1 MPIFEFEC
9 KDCSNTFEVLTKG
22 QEKICCPQC
31 NSSNLKKLISS
42 CAKKN
47 TDDSKCNWNDPN
59 LPNKQE
65 FERNKF

>member
-9 KDCSNTFEVLTKG
+9 RDCSNRFEELVKV

-31 NSSNLKKLISS
+31 NSYNLKKLISTS
-42 CAKKN
+42 G
-47 TDDSKCNWNDPN
+47 TMSDDSKCNWDDPN

-65 FERNKF
+65 FQRKKY